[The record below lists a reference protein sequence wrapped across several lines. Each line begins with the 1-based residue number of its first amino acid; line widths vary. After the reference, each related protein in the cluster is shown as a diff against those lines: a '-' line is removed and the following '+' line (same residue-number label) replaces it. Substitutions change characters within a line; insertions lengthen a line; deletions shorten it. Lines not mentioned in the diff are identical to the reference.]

1 MRFRDGFILCVKASG
16 KIFVLEWLGQLFEC
30 FDRIL
35 SEFSMNKMFQGSSL
49 VEWLNCL
56 SLKSYD
62 SWNQTERM
70 KVWKYGLSFI
80 YIRLF
85 WMKKIRDTVGIRE
98 LDTNFLLYVQF
109 QTHEFFI
116 FNLAFPRNNICSTI
130 NFLFA
135 IPIVAEHPVRYCR

>member
-1 MRFRDGFILCVKASG
+1 
-16 KIFVLEWLGQLFEC
+16 
-30 FDRIL
+30 
-35 SEFSMNKMFQGSSL
+35 
-49 VEWLNCL
+49 
-56 SLKSYD
+56 
-62 SWNQTERM
+62 
-70 KVWKYGLSFI
+70 
-80 YIRLF
+80 
-85 WMKKIRDTVGIRE
+85 MKKIRDTVGIRE